1 MGKFLKFNPVLS
13 KFSNTHASLVYSLQP
28 ILQQIQFGINFV
40 GNESKHQ
47 NQCVHSELNSCG
59 LKRGELR

>member
-47 NQCVHSELNSCG
+47 NQYIHSELNSCS